1 MMLIAIIMVPI
12 SIAFFVIVAG
22 LIVRYFIVK
31 KFKLKEDKQTN
42 RIF

>member
-12 SIAFFVIVAG
+12 SIALFVIVAG
-22 LIVRYFIVK
+22 LIVRYLIVK

>member
-12 SIAFFVIVAG
+12 SIALFVIVAG
-22 LIVRYFIVK
+22 VIVRDFIVK
-31 KFKLKEDKQTN
+31 KLKLKEDKQTN

>member
-12 SIAFFVIVAG
+12 SIALFVIVAG
-22 LIVRYFIVK
+22 LIVRFLLVK

>member
-12 SIAFFVIVAG
+12 SIALFVIAAG

-31 KFKLKEDKQTN
+31 KFKLKEDKQIN